1 MNPILLAVDDGLTNA
16 NYDMADVFF
25 LIGMVLAIL
34 SGLAYATGFVGTV
47 DVAPGNP
54 PAPRPY
60 ARYHQW
66 APALLAFAVASVAF
80 SWFLL

>member
-25 LIGMVLAIL
+25 IIGVVLAAL

-47 DVAPGNP
+47 TEGQ
-54 PAPRPY
+54 PRPY

-66 APALLAFAVASVAF
+66 APALLAFAVASIAF
-80 SWFLL
+80 AWFLL